1 MSTPPYVYRYLNP
14 RHERANSPFASK
26 LIKELE
32 KAQKKAPA
40 KQWSAFINGLKTKG
54 IKGLEIEDSGVLE
67 YLNERDPDASIT
79 RDELVS
85 WLELNTLTVK
95 ELDLS
100 VPQYASW
107 RNIKD
112 RNSIYQESLYVLN
125 SERDDIEDRLLE
137 IRFELEELDFDLEL
151 LSENPMRALDLHK
164 EKEDLLSR
172 VKTAVEVRF
181 GHWRGVTDKDTGKQI
196 ANMIAHARVTMRDDL
211 YFIEEIQSDWAQRG
225 RLQNWGSVPKGPWVT
240 NTEAWTG
247 LIIRRQL
254 QRAAMNESMKKAAWI
269 RGRMRNGGGTG
280 SNDQLDDFYMKIIPK
295 IVDKL
300 ISGTGEKTRLIP
312 ITING
317 SEVMVPG
324 IEITEAVRE
333 KLRQQQPLYSRD
345 IVKPWVKP
353 MPTQERVALDRELK
367 KAREMLGSI
376 ASIRLA
382 QRVLD
387 AATGE
392 EVAGRQIGR
401 IIEVSLNARNPA
413 QALSHEVW
421 HYADEHLI
429 SPEDQAAVHK
439 AFENGSR
446 LNYRVREVLV
456 REGAS
461 SDAIA
466 QCDDPIEASA
476 HGFALWMAGKLS
488 LTHDEELSK
497 EGDGA
502 DGIDRSIGKIFRK
515 VEKAFISLSDWVRRL
530 VGETEAMKATRTA
543 ADVFS
548 RLRDGRMREIDIA
561 PIEQYLDNE
570 HLGDNLF
577 GSMRMRI
584 RA

>member
-1 MSTPPYVYRYLNP
+1 
-14 RHERANSPFASK
+14 
-26 LIKELE
+26 
-32 KAQKKAPA
+32 
-40 KQWSAFINGLKTKG
+40 
-54 IKGLEIEDSGVLE
+54 
-67 YLNERDPDASIT
+67 
-79 RDELVS
+79 
-85 WLELNTLTVK
+85 
-95 ELDLS
+95 
-100 VPQYASW
+100 
-107 RNIKD
+107 
-112 RNSIYQESLYVLN
+112 
-125 SERDDIEDRLLE
+125 DIEDRLLE

-164 EKEDLLSR
+164 EKEGLLSR

-353 MPTQERVALDRELK
+353 MPTQERVALDR
-367 KAREMLGSI
+367 
-376 ASIRLA
+376 
-382 QRVLD
+382 
-387 AATGE
+387 
-392 EVAGRQIGR
+392 
-401 IIEVSLNARNPA
+401 
-413 QALSHEVW
+413 
-421 HYADEHLI
+421 
-429 SPEDQAAVHK
+429 
-439 AFENGSR
+439 
-446 LNYRVREVLV
+446 
-456 REGAS
+456 
-461 SDAIA
+461 
-466 QCDDPIEASA
+466 
-476 HGFALWMAGKLS
+476 
-488 LTHDEELSK
+488 
-497 EGDGA
+497 
-502 DGIDRSIGKIFRK
+502 
-515 VEKAFISLSDWVRRL
+515 
-530 VGETEAMKATRTA
+530 
-543 ADVFS
+543 
-548 RLRDGRMREIDIA
+548 
-561 PIEQYLDNE
+561 
-570 HLGDNLF
+570 
-577 GSMRMRI
+577 
-584 RA
+584 

>member
-1 MSTPPYVYRYLNP
+1 
-14 RHERANSPFASK
+14 
-26 LIKELE
+26 
-32 KAQKKAPA
+32 
-40 KQWSAFINGLKTKG
+40 
-54 IKGLEIEDSGVLE
+54 
-67 YLNERDPDASIT
+67 
-79 RDELVS
+79 
-85 WLELNTLTVK
+85 
-95 ELDLS
+95 
-100 VPQYASW
+100 
-107 RNIKD
+107 
-112 RNSIYQESLYVLN
+112 
-125 SERDDIEDRLLE
+125 
-137 IRFELEELDFDLEL
+137 
-151 LSENPMRALDLHK
+151 
-164 EKEDLLSR
+164 
-172 VKTAVEVRF
+172 
-181 GHWRGVTDKDTGKQI
+181 
-196 ANMIAHARVTMRDDL
+196 
-211 YFIEEIQSDWAQRG
+211 
-225 RLQNWGSVPKGPWVT
+225 
-240 NTEAWTG
+240 
-247 LIIRRQL
+247 
-254 QRAAMNESMKKAAWI
+254 KAAWI

-317 SEVMVPG
+317 FEVMVPG

-367 KAREMLGSI
+367 KAGEMLGSI

-466 QCDDPIEASA
+466 QCDDPIE
-476 HGFALWMAGKLS
+476 
-488 LTHDEELSK
+488 
-497 EGDGA
+497 
-502 DGIDRSIGKIFRK
+502 
-515 VEKAFISLSDWVRRL
+515 
-530 VGETEAMKATRTA
+530 
-543 ADVFS
+543 
-548 RLRDGRMREIDIA
+548 
-561 PIEQYLDNE
+561 
-570 HLGDNLF
+570 
-577 GSMRMRI
+577 
-584 RA
+584 